1 MIMKESSEKPMNKQ
15 RTRDD
20 YVWLAQQFLDVSD
33 ARGDVLALLTDDI
46 QFSFPKWGTVHGKA
60 QLLQFFQD
68 MSQHVAA
75 MSHPAEHRRFIVDG
89 PLVCVEG
96 LTRGQMQNGKTWNA
110 GRFSTVYEFDGDL
123 IKRIDVYT
131 DPDMTDETRD
141 NYPWLHR

>member
-1 MIMKESSEKPMNKQ
+1 MNKQ

-33 ARGDVLALLTDDI
+33 ARDDVLALLTDDI
-46 QFSFPKWGTVHGKA
+46 QFSFPKWGTVRGKA
-60 QLLQFFQD
+60 RLLQFFQD

-96 LTRGQMQNGKTWNA
+96 LTQGQMQNGKTWNA

-123 IKRIDVYT
+123 IKRIDIYT
-131 DPDMTDETRD
+131 DPDMTDETRE
-141 NYPWLHR
+141 NYPWLRR

>member
-33 ARGDVLALLTDDI
+33 ARDDVLALLTDDI
-46 QFSFPKWGTVHGKA
+46 QFSFPKWGTVRGKA
-60 QLLQFFQD
+60 RLLQFFQD

-96 LTRGQMQNGKTWNA
+96 LTQGQMQNGKTWNA

-123 IKRIDVYT
+123 IKRIDIYT
-131 DPDMTDETRD
+131 DPDMTDETRE
-141 NYPWLHR
+141 NYPWLRR

>member
-1 MIMKESSEKPMNKQ
+1 MTDATENQMSEQ

-20 YVWLAQQFLDVSD
+20 YIRLAQQFLDVSD
-33 ARGDVLALLTDDI
+33 AHGDALALLTDDV

-96 LTRGQMQNGKTWNA
+96 LTRGQMQNGKTWNM
-110 GRFSTVYEFDGDL
+110 GRFCTVYEFDGDL

-131 DPDMTDETRD
+131 DPDMTDETRA
-141 NYPWLHR
+141 NYPWLR